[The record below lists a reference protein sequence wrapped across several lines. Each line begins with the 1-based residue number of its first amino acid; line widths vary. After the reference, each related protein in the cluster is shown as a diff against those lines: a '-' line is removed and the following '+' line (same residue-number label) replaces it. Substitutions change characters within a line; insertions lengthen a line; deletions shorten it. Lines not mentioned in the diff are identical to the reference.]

1 MWSLFSLAM
10 KATNIPAVTFMLY
23 PVDGRKGENKDVP
36 FPFKEKISEVLD
48 NVLAYTSLART

>member
-1 MWSLFSLAM
+1 M